1 MDKRTTDIVC
11 YCTWVG
17 LLVAVLA
24 GNREASRFHL
34 NQSLVLGIFGLL
46 GVIPCVGWVW
56 AVFVAVWWC
65 MGLTGAIVVG
75 QQHHAGR
82 AFQLIGVLGFPLRSL
97 RGLRRALDVGGGDQS
112 EGSQPIRILFTL
124 HHKHRPT
131 FGNCRIQ
138 LR

>member
-17 LLVAVLA
+17 LLIAVLA

-56 AVFVAVWWC
+56 AVFVVVHGPYRGHPGRGAAGAGAGWHPHPALMHRC
-65 MGLTGAIVVG
+65 ME
-75 QQHHAGR
+75 R
-82 AFQLIGVLGFPLRSL
+82 AAARFS
-97 RGLRRALDVGGGDQS
+97 
-112 EGSQPIRILFTL
+112 
-124 HHKHRPT
+124 
-131 FGNCRIQ
+131 
-138 LR
+138 

>member
-46 GVIPCVGWVW
+46 GVIPCVGRLCGGV
-56 AVFVAVWWC
+56 VVHGSYRSHPGC
-65 MGLTGAIVVG
+65 GAAG
-75 QQHHAGR
+75 AGAGR
-82 AFQLIGVLGFPLRSL
+82 HPYPALMHRCME
-97 RGLRRALDVGGGDQS
+97 RAAARFS
-112 EGSQPIRILFTL
+112 
-124 HHKHRPT
+124 
-131 FGNCRIQ
+131 
-138 LR
+138 

>member
-17 LLVAVLA
+17 LLIAVLA

-65 MGLTGAIVVG
+65 MGLTGAIRGVELRVIRLLSRDGIFLVLSSFKCFIVV
-75 QQHHAGR
+75 H
-82 AFQLIGVLGFPLRSL
+82 
-97 RGLRRALDVGGGDQS
+97 RALA
-112 EGSQPIRILFTL
+112 EALPII
-124 HHKHRPT
+124 
-131 FGNCRIQ
+131 G
-138 LR
+138 

>member
-17 LLVAVLA
+17 LLIAVLA

-65 MGLTGAIVVG
+65 MGLTGAI
-75 QQHHAGR
+75 R
-82 AFQLIGVLGFPLRSL
+82 GVERP
-97 RGLRRALDVGGGDQS
+97 VPVQGG
-112 EGSQPIRILFTL
+112 IRILL
-124 HHKHRPT
+124 
-131 FGNCRIQ
+131 
-138 LR
+138 

>member
-56 AVFVAVWWC
+56 AVFVGC
-65 MGLTGAIVVG
+65 GGAWALPGPSGAWSGRCRCWVASVSCFDASLYGACCGTIFIVD
-75 QQHHAGR
+75 QCST
-82 AFQLIGVLGFPLRSL
+82 I
-97 RGLRRALDVGGGDQS
+97 RRKKPCL
-112 EGSQPIRILFTL
+112 L
-124 HHKHRPT
+124 
-131 FGNCRIQ
+131 
-138 LR
+138 

>member
-17 LLVAVLA
+17 LLIAVLA

-56 AVFVAVWWC
+56 AVFVAVY
-65 MGLTGAIVVG
+65 
-75 QQHHAGR
+75 
-82 AFQLIGVLGFPLRSL
+82 PRS
-97 RGLRRALDVGGGDQS
+97 RVWHDFTS
-112 EGSQPIRILFTL
+112 EGIARRVKVPHDISCFDASLYGACCGTIFIVDQCSTIRRKKPCLL
-124 HHKHRPT
+124 
-131 FGNCRIQ
+131 
-138 LR
+138 

>member
-65 MGLTGAIVVG
+65 MGLTGAIRCRCWVASVSCFD
-75 QQHHAGR
+75 A
-82 AFQLIGVLGFPLRSL
+82 SL
-97 RGLRRALDVGGGDQS
+97 YGACCGTIFIVDQCSTIRRKKPCL
-112 EGSQPIRILFTL
+112 L
-124 HHKHRPT
+124 
-131 FGNCRIQ
+131 
-138 LR
+138 

>member
-17 LLVAVLA
+17 LLIAVLA
-24 GNREASRFHL
+24 VLSILTLTVFAARACREPSRFHL

-65 MGLTGAIVVG
+65 MGLTGAIRGVERPVP
-75 QQHHAGR
+75 
-82 AFQLIGVLGFPLRSL
+82 VLG
-97 RGLRRALDVGGGDQS
+97 G
-112 EGSQPIRILFTL
+112 IRILL
-124 HHKHRPT
+124 
-131 FGNCRIQ
+131 
-138 LR
+138 

>member
-17 LLVAVLA
+17 LLIAVLA

-65 MGLTGAIVVG
+65 MGLTGAI
-75 QQHHAGR
+75 R
-82 AFQLIGVLGFPLRSL
+82 GVERRRCWVASVSCFAASL
-97 RGLRRALDVGGGDQS
+97 YGACCGTIFIVDQCSTIRRKKPCL
-112 EGSQPIRILFTL
+112 L
-124 HHKHRPT
+124 
-131 FGNCRIQ
+131 
-138 LR
+138 

>member
-56 AVFVAVWWC
+56 AVFVYNWIIALQNKVFN
-65 MGLTGAIVVG
+65 
-75 QQHHAGR
+75 R
-82 AFQLIGVLGFPLRSL
+82 
-97 RGLRRALDVGGGDQS
+97 RGS
-112 EGSQPIRILFTL
+112 KLF
-124 HHKHRPT
+124 
-131 FGNCRIQ
+131 
-138 LR
+138 

>member
-17 LLVAVLA
+17 LLIAVLA

-56 AVFVAVWWC
+56 AVFVAVHGPCRGHPGRGAAGAGAGWHPYPALMHRC
-65 MGLTGAIVVG
+65 ME
-75 QQHHAGR
+75 R
-82 AFQLIGVLGFPLRSL
+82 AAARFS
-97 RGLRRALDVGGGDQS
+97 
-112 EGSQPIRILFTL
+112 
-124 HHKHRPT
+124 
-131 FGNCRIQ
+131 
-138 LR
+138 

>member
-11 YCTWVG
+11 YCTWGG

-65 MGLTGAIVVG
+65 MGLTGAIRGWVASVSCFD
-75 QQHHAGR
+75 A
-82 AFQLIGVLGFPLRSL
+82 SL
-97 RGLRRALDVGGGDQS
+97 YGACCGTIFIVDQCSTIRRKKPCL
-112 EGSQPIRILFTL
+112 L
-124 HHKHRPT
+124 
-131 FGNCRIQ
+131 
-138 LR
+138 

>member
-17 LLVAVLA
+17 LLIAVLA

-56 AVFVAVWWC
+56 AVFVAVWWSGRC
-65 MGLTGAIVVG
+65 RCWVASVSCFDALLYGACCGTIFIVD
-75 QQHHAGR
+75 QCST
-82 AFQLIGVLGFPLRSL
+82 I
-97 RGLRRALDVGGGDQS
+97 RRKKPCL
-112 EGSQPIRILFTL
+112 L
-124 HHKHRPT
+124 
-131 FGNCRIQ
+131 
-138 LR
+138 

>member
-56 AVFVAVWWC
+56 AVFVAVWWR
-65 MGLTGAIVVG
+65 MGLTGAG
-75 QQHHAGR
+75 AGAGWHPYPALTHRCMER
-82 AFQLIGVLGFPLRSL
+82 AAARFS
-97 RGLRRALDVGGGDQS
+97 
-112 EGSQPIRILFTL
+112 
-124 HHKHRPT
+124 
-131 FGNCRIQ
+131 
-138 LR
+138 

>member
-17 LLVAVLA
+17 LLVAVLAAVLLTLSLVTLPLFAAAEQNAANGTIVTALA

-65 MGLTGAIVVG
+65 MGLTGAIRGVERPVP
-75 QQHHAGR
+75 
-82 AFQLIGVLGFPLRSL
+82 VLG
-97 RGLRRALDVGGGDQS
+97 G
-112 EGSQPIRILFTL
+112 IRILL
-124 HHKHRPT
+124 
-131 FGNCRIQ
+131 
-138 LR
+138 

>member
-11 YCTWVG
+11 YCTWGG

-65 MGLTGAIVVG
+65 MGLTGAI
-75 QQHHAGR
+75 
-82 AFQLIGVLGFPLRSL
+82 
-97 RGLRRALDVGGGDQS
+97 RGKARNAVS
-112 EGSQPIRILFTL
+112 
-124 HHKHRPT
+124 KA
-131 FGNCRIQ
+131 
-138 LR
+138 

>member
-17 LLVAVLA
+17 LLIAVLA

-65 MGLTGAIVVG
+65 WVASASCFDASLYGACCGTIFIVD
-75 QQHHAGR
+75 QCST
-82 AFQLIGVLGFPLRSL
+82 I
-97 RGLRRALDVGGGDQS
+97 RRKKPCL
-112 EGSQPIRILFTL
+112 L
-124 HHKHRPT
+124 
-131 FGNCRIQ
+131 
-138 LR
+138 

>member
-24 GNREASRFHL
+24 GNRETSRFHL

-65 MGLTGAIVVG
+65 MGLTGAIRGVERPVP
-75 QQHHAGR
+75 
-82 AFQLIGVLGFPLRSL
+82 VLG
-97 RGLRRALDVGGGDQS
+97 G
-112 EGSQPIRILFTL
+112 ICILL
-124 HHKHRPT
+124 
-131 FGNCRIQ
+131 
-138 LR
+138 

>member
-65 MGLTGAIVVG
+65 MGLTGAIRGVERPVPVLP
-75 QQHHAGR
+75 HR
-82 AFQLIGVLGFPLRSL
+82 ASWLRHPWRVRRPASW
-97 RGLRRALDVGGGDQS
+97 LRRPWPGPG
-112 EGSQPIRILFTL
+112 R
-124 HHKHRPT
+124 
-131 FGNCRIQ
+131 
-138 LR
+138 